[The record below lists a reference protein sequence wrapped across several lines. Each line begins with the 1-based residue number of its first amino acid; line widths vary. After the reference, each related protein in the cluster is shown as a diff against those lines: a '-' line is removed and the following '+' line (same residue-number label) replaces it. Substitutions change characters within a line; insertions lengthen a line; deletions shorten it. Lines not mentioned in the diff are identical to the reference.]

1 MKNSESFWRNFDYQ
15 FLQSQAAQA
24 RRRDSP
30 NTQRLQ
36 QTPARLRQRPR
47 RDKENTDKENKPP
60 RNYFQNRLPRGETD
74 RAPLRD
80 LTNQAWVQRS
90 APVDRILSLAEIA
103 AINRETSERLRQVE
117 LARMERE
124 SAGDS
129 LMGMDEGHYE
139 GLRGIILEQLESLE
153 RRRENEAMRE
163 QLGQIIESAEELHD
177 VDEQRESSGS
187 TPLHQLL

>member
-1 MKNSESFWRNFDYQ
+1 
-15 FLQSQAAQA
+15 
-24 RRRDSP
+24 
-30 NTQRLQ
+30 
-36 QTPARLRQRPR
+36 
-47 RDKENTDKENKPP
+47 
-60 RNYFQNRLPRGETD
+60 
-74 RAPLRD
+74 
-80 LTNQAWVQRS
+80 
-90 APVDRILSLAEIA
+90 VDRILSLAEIA

-117 LARMERE
+117 IARMERE
-124 SAGDS
+124 CAGDS

-177 VDEQRESSGS
+177 VDEQRESNGS